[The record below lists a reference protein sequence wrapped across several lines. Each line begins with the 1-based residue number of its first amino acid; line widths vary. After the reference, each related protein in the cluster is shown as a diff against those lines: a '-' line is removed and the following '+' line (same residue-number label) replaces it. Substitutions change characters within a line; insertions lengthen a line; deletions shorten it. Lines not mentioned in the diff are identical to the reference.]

1 MLEISL
7 NKIKKNYGF
16 NNVLENFNLDIKT
29 GERVALIGP
38 NGCGKSTVLN
48 IIYGTENILE
58 GTVSIRKGI
67 TIGLLSQIPDIRKE
81 DYSVKNVLLENF
93 AELLSMR
100 NKLNSLE
107 EKLSKVSGKELDKV
121 INNYTNLQDKFIN
134 SGGYEIESLINKV
147 CSVFK
152 ISDEM
157 LEESYNDLS
166 GGEKTIVN
174 LASLVIKKPSIL
186 LLDEPT
192 NHLDIDAL
200 EWLEEYL
207 RNYKGTVVIV
217 SHDRYFLDAVTNK
230 TILIYRGKEEIF
242 FGNYSYFIKENER
255 RILAEFENYKN
266 QQKKIEAMEKAIKR
280 LQEWGK
286 QSDNPIFF
294 KRAENIRKRLE
305 RMELIEKPLTSKE
318 IPIQFKVDLRS
329 GNDVLSIKDINITL
343 GNKLLL
349 KNSNLNLYWGEKTC
363 LMGKNGTGKTTL
375 INAILN
381 KNISYT
387 GTISIGTKI
396 NIGYIPQEIHFE
408 NEKETLLEFARRN
421 FSGDITALRSAL
433 SKYLFYGDNIEKRV
447 GILSG
452 GEKVRLMLFSLIQS
466 NCNLLIL
473 DEPTNHI
480 DIDTREILENALK
493 EYKGT
498 LLFISHDRYFI
509 NNVADKIFYI
519 ENNIIKTYNGNYD
532 YYKNHR

>member
-1 MLEISL
+1 
-7 NKIKKNYGF
+7 
-16 NNVLENFNLDIKT
+16 
-29 GERVALIGP
+29 
-38 NGCGKSTVLN
+38 
-48 IIYGTENILE
+48 
-58 GTVSIRKGI
+58 
-67 TIGLLSQIPDIRKE
+67 
-81 DYSVKNVLLENF
+81 
-93 AELLSMR
+93 
-100 NKLNSLE
+100 
-107 EKLSKVSGKELDKV
+107 
-121 INNYTNLQDKFIN
+121 
-134 SGGYEIESLINKV
+134 
-147 CSVFK
+147 
-152 ISDEM
+152 
-157 LEESYNDLS
+157 
-166 GGEKTIVN
+166 
-174 LASLVIKKPSIL
+174 
-186 LLDEPT
+186 
-192 NHLDIDAL
+192 
-200 EWLEEYL
+200 
-207 RNYKGTVVIV
+207 
-217 SHDRYFLDAVTNK
+217 
-230 TILIYRGKEEIF
+230 
-242 FGNYSYFIKENER
+242 
-255 RILAEFENYKN
+255 
-266 QQKKIEAMEKAIKR
+266 
-280 LQEWGK
+280 
-286 QSDNPIFF
+286 
-294 KRAENIRKRLE
+294 
-305 RMELIEKPLTSKE
+305 MELIEKPLTSKE

-381 KNISYT
+381 KNINYT
-387 GTISIGTKI
+387 GEIFIGTKI

-509 NNVADKIFYI
+509 NNIADKIFYI